1 MNPIPAIQINNGLS
15 VAAIGNAALLKR
27 TKTGLLCSR
36 KCPADKILEAYDRFK
51 EWASDP
57 NMTVISGFHSPVEK
71 ECLRLL
77 LKGKANIIPCPA
89 REIDHMHIS
98 KEWKPALDAG
108 RMLIL
113 SPFTEKRSDARTIDR
128 RNHLVAA
135 LSETLYIPHAAFA
148 GKLSI
153 FQASE
158 GGKELQ
164 EDDSEDGDGRR
175 SEI

>member
-1 MNPIPAIQINNGLS
+1 MNLVQSIQINGLS

-36 KCPADKILEAYDRFK
+36 KSPADKILEAYDQFK
-51 EWASDP
+51 VWAADSET
-57 NMTVISGFHSPVEK
+57 TVISGFHSPVEK

-77 LKGKANIIPCPA
+77 LKGKANIILCPA

-98 KEWKPALDAG
+98 KEWKPALDTG

-128 RNHLVAA
+128 RNQLIAELSDELYLPYATPDGNLERWIAKKDAFRLV
-135 LSETLYIPHAAFA
+135 
-148 GKLSI
+148 
-153 FQASE
+153 
-158 GGKELQ
+158 
-164 EDDSEDGDGRR
+164 
-175 SEI
+175 